1 MSTDTSAFGEIMR
14 RLRTAAALSQ
24 EELAARSGLST
35 RGISDLERGV
45 RRAPHLE
52 TVRLLAD
59 ALRLSTDDRSA
70 LLAAARPPP
79 NSGCNTPVTADIKA
93 RLPHPLTRLVG
104 RDVESAALRA
114 LLADEDVRLV
124 TVTGPGGIGKTR
136 LAIAVAAAMAHDF
149 ADGIVYIDLAPQTEG
164 SLVIPIVASAFGVF
178 ETRSH
183 RRFQALIDALGDKH
197 LLLVLDNCERVLSAA
212 PELAALLE
220 SCPRLSV
227 FATSHEAFRLRG
239 ERDYSLAPLPV
250 PDLSRLPPLSD
261 LAQNP
266 SVALFSLYAQASDP
280 TFALTEENAETVAI
294 ICRRLDGWP
303 LAIELAAARVKMLP
317 PEALLARLENRLPL
331 LTGGRRDAPTRQRT
345 LRNTIAWGYDLLL
358 PDEQTLFRR
367 LGVFVGGWTL
377 EAAEAVVNFDHS
389 VDVQQG
395 VSSLIDKSLVRLLA
409 SGPNPRYGM
418 LETIR
423 EFAVEQLKGIPDEAS
438 VREAHVR
445 YMLALASRTWW
456 AFPERANVQ
465 DAREW
470 LDQALTQPEH
480 ASQEARALA
489 LGSAA
494 LSAFNQGDFST
505 AEHLAEASLDLSRV
519 GGFDHHTGLALYVL
533 MIVRQE
539 QGHYARSTA
548 IGEQAIRHFRKSGDA
563 RWLSQALIDTG
574 TSASLNGNVERATAL
589 REEGFALC
597 RATGNLVG
605 LAQAMNDLGIEAEH
619 RGDIETAVAR
629 YRESLALMIE
639 VDEKV
644 YIAHPLASMASLL
657 FAEGQVELATRLF
670 GTVAFAHEANRTF
683 PWNTERERDERIAS
697 LARTALGEVR
707 FGAEFA
713 AGRQL
718 TVTEAARQALTA
730 ADLIQAAA
738 PGDDRGRLANDSFC

>member
-1 MSTDTSAFGEIMR
+1 MSASTSAFGEILR
-14 RLRTAAALSQ
+14 RLRTAVALSQ

-59 ALRLSTDDRSA
+59 ALGLAADDRSA
-70 LLAAARPPP
+70 LLAAARPSPR
-79 NSGCNTPVTADIKA
+79 SGRDTPVTPDSKA

-104 RDVESAALRA
+104 RDVESAALSA
-114 LLADEDVRLV
+114 LLAHEDARFV

-136 LAIAVAAAMAHDF
+136 LAIAVAAAVASDF

-164 SLVIPIVASAFGVF
+164 SLVISIVASAFGVF
-178 ETRSH
+178 ETRSQ
-183 RRFQALIDALGDKH
+183 RRFQALIDSLGDKH
-197 LLLVLDNCERVLSAA
+197 LLLVLDNCERVLGAA
-212 PELAALLE
+212 PELAALVE
-220 SCPRLSV
+220 SCPLLSV

-239 ERDYSLAPLPV
+239 ERDYSLAPLSL
-250 PDLSRLPPLSD
+250 PDLNPLPPLSD

-266 SVALFSLYAQASDP
+266 AVALFSLYAQASDP
-280 TFALTEENAETVAI
+280 MFALTEENAETVAT

-331 LTGGRRDAPTRQRT
+331 LSGGRRDAPARQRT
-345 LRNTIAWGYDLLL
+345 LRNTIAWGYDLLS

-377 EAAEAVVNFDHS
+377 DAAEAVVNFDQS

-409 SGPNPRYGM
+409 SGSNPRYGM

-423 EFAVEQLKGIPDEAS
+423 EFAVEQLKGTPDEAG

-445 YMLALASRTWW
+445 YMLALASGTWW
-456 AFPERANVQ
+456 AFQERANVQ

-480 ASQEARALA
+480 ASQSARALA

-505 AEHLAEASLDLSRV
+505 AEHLAEGSLDLSRV

-539 QGHYARSTA
+539 QGDYARSTA
-548 IGEQAIRHFRKSGDA
+548 IGEQAIRHFRRSGDA

-574 TSASLNGNVERATAL
+574 TSASLNGNVERAAAL

-597 RATGNLVG
+597 RAAGNLVG

-644 YIAHPLASMASLL
+644 YIAHPLASMASML
-657 FAEGQVELATRLF
+657 FAEGQVER
-670 GTVAFAHEANRTF
+670 RQ
-683 PWNTERERDERIAS
+683 RAS
-697 LARTALGEVR
+697 LAPWRLPTRPIGPFRGTRNVNATGALRLWHEQPLAKCDLAPNLPQVAKCLSR
-707 FGAEFA
+707 
-713 AGRQL
+713 RQL
-718 TVTEAARQALTA
+718 AW
-730 ADLIQAAA
+730 
-738 PGDDRGRLANDSFC
+738 P

>member
-1 MSTDTSAFGEIMR
+1 MSASTSAFGEILR
-14 RLRTAAALSQ
+14 RLRTAVALSQ

-59 ALRLSTDDRSA
+59 ALGLAVDDRSA
-70 LLAAARPPP
+70 LLAAARPSPR
-79 NSGCNTPVTADIKA
+79 NGRDIPVTPDSKA

-114 LLADEDVRLV
+114 LLAQEDARFV

-178 ETRSH
+178 ETRSQ

-212 PELAALLE
+212 PELSALLE

-250 PDLSRLPPLSD
+250 PDLNQLPPLSD
-261 LAQNP
+261 LAKNP
-266 SVALFSLYAQASDP
+266 SVALFSTYARASDP
-280 TFALTEENAETVAI
+280 TFTLTEENAETVAT

-345 LRNTIAWGYDLLL
+345 LRNTIAWGYDLLS
-358 PDEQTLFRR
+358 PVEQTLFRR

-377 EAAEAVVNFDHS
+377 DAAEAVVNFDQS

-395 VSSLIDKSLVRLLA
+395 VSSLFDKSLVRLLA

-423 EFAVEQLKGIPDEAS
+423 EFAVEQLKGTPDEAG

-445 YMLALASRTWW
+445 YMLALASGTWW

-480 ASQEARALA
+480 TSQEARALA

-494 LSAFNQGDFST
+494 LSAFNQGDFNT
-505 AEHLAEASLDLSRV
+505 AEHLAEASLELSRV

-539 QGHYARSTA
+539 QGDYARSTA
-548 IGEQAIRHFRKSGDA
+548 IGEQAIRHFRRSGDA

-597 RATGNLVG
+597 RAIGNLVG
-605 LAQAMNDLGIEAEH
+605 LAQAMNDLGIEAAD
-619 RGDIETAVAR
+619 RGDTQLALAH
-629 YRESLALMIE
+629 YRNSLALMVE
-639 VDEKV
+639 ADEKV
-644 YIAHPLASMASLL
+644 YIAHPLASMASMLL
-657 FAEGQVELATRLF
+657 TEGQVEVTTRLL
-670 GTVAFAHEANRTF
+670 GTVAFTHETNRTF
-683 PWNTERERDERIAS
+683 PWNTERERDKRIAS
-697 LARTALGEVR
+697 LARAALGEVR

-713 AGRQL
+713 AGRQVS
-718 TVTEAARQALTA
+718 VTEAARLALNA
-730 ADLIQAAA
+730 VDLVQAAA
-738 PGDDRGRLANDSFC
+738 LGDDRGRLSDLNC